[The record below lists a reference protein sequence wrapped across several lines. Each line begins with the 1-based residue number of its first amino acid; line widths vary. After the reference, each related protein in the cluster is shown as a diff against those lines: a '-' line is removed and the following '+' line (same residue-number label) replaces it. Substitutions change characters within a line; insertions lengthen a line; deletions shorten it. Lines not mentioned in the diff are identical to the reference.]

1 MTDNPEI
8 PKNPC
13 TEDARISAPARV
25 AGALSAPTGV
35 QTGELAVAYP
45 IGR

>member
-1 MTDNPEI
+1 MADTPTNLSI
-8 PKNPC
+8 
-13 TEDARISAPARV
+13 EDAAISAPARV